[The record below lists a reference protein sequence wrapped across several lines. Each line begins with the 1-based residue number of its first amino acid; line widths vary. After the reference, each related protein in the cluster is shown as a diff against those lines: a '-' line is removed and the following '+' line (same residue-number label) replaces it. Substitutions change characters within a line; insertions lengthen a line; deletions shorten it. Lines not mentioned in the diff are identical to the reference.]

1 MTEIQKTAT
10 VPYSASQ
17 MYALVNDIESYPE
30 FLPWCADARI
40 NECYDDHLKASL
52 TFKASKLEH
61 SFTTENTMQ
70 PGRLINVRLVEGP
83 FKHLTGSWRFEAR
96 DESHCFITL
105 RMQFEFKNKIL
116 KMALGKTFNKIV
128 NSLVDAFSQRA
139 RELYGT

>member
-17 MYALVNDIESYPE
+17 MYALVSDIESYPE
-30 FLPWCADARI
+30 FLPWCSHARI
-40 NECYDDHLKASL
+40 QERFNEHLRASL
-52 TFKASKLEH
+52 TFRASKLEH

-70 PGRLINVRLVEGP
+70 PDRMISVRLIEGP
-83 FKHLTGSWRFEAR
+83 FKHLTGSWQFEAR
-96 DESHCFITL
+96 DDAHCFITL
-105 RMQFEFKNKIL
+105 RMQFEFKNKVL
-116 KMALGKTFNKIV
+116 KLALGKTFNKII